1 MTRYRITI
9 ELDYPDDTGDM
20 LPELRAHAE
29 RLLEDGEL
37 DDPETGDTFDTYDLR
52 VEVVEP
58 PKENALPVATHS
70 CFAGVTGFTEVP
82 FGPSDGE
89 AREAERQVFERERH
103 LQGLTV
109 ASPHALSQL
118 VESMRASQGT
128 WLQSEEY
135 AGPRNAYNRKGEA
148 LLFDGSVR
156 AVRAK
161 LPDTAMS
168 IPAYYIR
175 KGRRV
180 HGYLTYTDGV
190 YRFHEQEKP

>member
-9 ELDYPDDTGDM
+9 ELDYSTDPGD
-20 LPELRAHAE
+20 LKTELKDRFQRILE
-29 RLLEDGEL
+29 EDGLYDIADEF
-37 DDPETGDTFDTYDLR
+37 DFDTYDLR

-58 PKENALPVATHS
+58 PKKSEPDT
-70 CFAGVTGFTEVP
+70 P

-89 AREAERQVFERERH
+89 ARDAERQEFQRERH

-109 ASPHALSQL
+109 RSPHALSQL

-128 WLQSEEY
+128 WLQSEGH

-148 LLFDGSVR
+148 LLYDGSVR

-161 LPDTAMS
+161 LPDTAVS
-168 IPAYYIR
+168 IPAYYTS

-190 YRFHEQEKP
+190 YRFHEQEKA

>member
-1 MTRYRITI
+1 MKRYRITI
-9 ELDYPDDTGDM
+9 ELDYPDGAGDM
-20 LPELRAHAE
+20 LPELRARAE
-29 RLLEDGEL
+29 RLLEDGEF

-58 PKENALPVATHS
+58 SKAPAYDI
-70 CFAGVTGFTEVP
+70 P

-89 AREAERQVFERERH
+89 AREAERQEFERERH

-109 ASPHALSQL
+109 RSPHALSQL

-128 WLQSEEY
+128 WLQPEGY

-168 IPAYYIR
+168 IPAYYTS

-190 YRFHEQEKP
+190 YRFHEQEKT